1 MADVPLER
9 AKITLDDLLEM
20 SDRARIEII
29 EGEVVEMAAAGVV
42 HHIVAGNIY
51 DPLKAYNQEN
61 SAGAVFF
68 DGLTYLM
75 FSDPGSLKDSFIP
88 DVSFIR
94 AANILSDFDLEKPY
108 PGIPDLAV
116 EVISPNDKAED
127 VQDKLRTYLDKGTE
141 QVWIVYPRTRQVYQ
155 YRRDNNPPVRI
166 YSGDARMD
174 IETLFPGL
182 ELTLSAIFHLPVWAK
197 QE

>member
-1 MADVPLER
+1 MADGPLER

-75 FSDPGSLKDSFIP
+75 FSDPG
-88 DVSFIR
+88 
-94 AANILSDFDLEKPY
+94 
-108 PGIPDLAV
+108 IPDLAV

-166 YSGDARMD
+166 YSGDARMH